1 MEIACGV
8 LALTLVL
15 LAGALLGATR
25 RRKELSELVEELRSL
40 FQPRSLIERA
50 RIGRNTRLETTQ
62 AGSRG
67 TRNGYC
73 VTDFRPTFANL

>member
-25 RRKELSELVEELRSL
+25 RRKESSELVEELRSL
-40 FQPRSLIERA
+40 FQPRPLIERA
-50 RIGRNTRLETTQ
+50 RIGRNTRLETTRQ
-62 AGSRG
+62 EVEAREMGIVS
-67 TRNGYC
+67 
-73 VTDFRPTFANL
+73 PTF